1 MLDIFDMHTV
11 ITPGVGLTLHL
22 QTNQRQLV
30 QEREKMKSQT
40 RFYQTKMI
48 TTYCPAFLV
57 LNLPHLC

>member
-48 TTYCPAFLV
+48 THTVRLF
-57 LNLPHLC
+57 